1 MLFFL
6 AFACTPESDS
16 GPADTALDV
25 GHCLAGPTVSIT
37 SPESSATLPLGE
49 PASLVAEASSEVDPV
64 EQLRVLWAVVPN
76 GGNDDNVGTGL
87 TQSWTPDATG
97 IWSIIV
103 QVEDSCTDDTQYDLD
118 PVQDDVRV
126 TVE

>member
-6 AFACTPESDS
+6 LACTPDSDS
-16 GPADTALDV
+16 GALDTALDV
-25 GHCLAGPTVSIT
+25 GHCLSGPTVTIT

-49 PASLVAEASSEVDPV
+49 PVSLVAEASSEVDPV
-64 EQLRVLWAVVPN
+64 EQLRVLWAVIPN

-87 TQSWTPDATG
+87 TQTWTPDAAG

-103 QVEDSCTDDTQYDLD
+103 QVEDSCTDDAQYNLD

>member
-1 MLFFL
+1 MLFLFL
-6 AFACTPESDS
+6 ACTPEGDS
-16 GPADTALDV
+16 GATDTALGV
-25 GHCLAGPTVSIT
+25 GHCLAGPTVTIT
-37 SPESSATLPLGE
+37 SPESSATLPLGQ
-49 PASLVAEASSEVDPV
+49 PVSLVAEASSEVDPV
-64 EQLRVLWAVVPN
+64 DQLRVLWAVIPN

-87 TQSWTPDATG
+87 TQTWTPDAAG

-103 QVEDSCTDDTQYDLD
+103 QVEDSCTDDAQYNLE

>member
-6 AFACTPESDS
+6 LACTPGADS
-16 GPADTALDV
+16 GTGDTSPGV
-25 GHCLAGPTVSIT
+25 GHCLSGPTITIT

-49 PASLVAEASSEVDPV
+49 PVSLVAEASSEVDSV
-64 EQLRVLWAVVPN
+64 DQLRVLWAVVPN

-87 TQSWTPDATG
+87 TQSWTPDAAG

-103 QVEDSCTDDTQYDLD
+103 QVEDSCTDDAQYDLD

-126 TVE
+126 SVE